1 MLKQL
6 RQEAK
11 NPLRNY
17 RGDLVNHVIG
27 GALLGIA
34 KLFGQK
40 SPLRLLVAMPVVTWV
55 HDRTQHYAIA
65 GGTE

>member
-11 NPLRNY
+11 NHLRNY
-17 RGDLVNHVIG
+17 RGDFVNHVIG

-40 SPLRLLVAMPVVTWV
+40 SPLRACSSPGRW
-55 HDRTQHYAIA
+55 
-65 GGTE
+65 